1 MKAKPAAQAF
11 RYSILAL
18 GMIIIMIP
26 MYLTITLAFKTT
38 EESTKSFFSL
48 PSSLYMGNIM
58 TVIKKAGFW
67 TYFQNSVV
75 ITIISLLLIMILV
88 PMVSFAISRNFQKPY
103 YKFIYYLMLAG
114 IFVPFQVIML
124 PILQYTSDLNL
135 MNHAGMII
143 MYVTLSLTEGIFLCV
158 GFLKN
163 IQFELDEASTID
175 GCNIWQTFTKII
187 FPLMTPITLTI
198 VTLNSLW
205 IWNDFVLPLILLN
218 RSADVWT
225 LPLFIYNFQ
234 SEYSFDYNL
243 AFAGFFLTMLPI
255 ILLYGYMQRFLISGL
270 TEGAL
275 K

>member
-1 MKAKPAAQAF
+1 MRANPAVHFF
-11 RYSILAL
+11 RYTILVL
-18 GMIIIMIP
+18 GMIMIMIP
-26 MYLTITLAFKTT
+26 MYLTVTLAFKTT

-48 PSSLYMGNIM
+48 PSSLYMGNIKA
-58 TVIKKAGFW
+58 VINKAGFW

-75 ITIISLLLIMILV
+75 ITVVSLLFILILV
-88 PMVSFAISRNFQKPY
+88 PMVSYAVSRNFQKPY
-103 YKFIYYLMLAG
+103 YKFIYYLILAG

-124 PILQYTSDLNL
+124 PILKYMSDLNL
-135 MNHAGMII
+135 MNHAGLII
-143 MYVTLSLTEGIFLCV
+143 IYVTLSFTEGIFLCV

-163 IQFELDEASTID
+163 IQFELDEASTMD
-175 GCNIWQTFTKII
+175 GCNIWQTFTRII
-187 FPLMTPITLTI
+187 FPLMMPITLTI

-218 RSADVWT
+218 RSADIWT

-234 SEYSFDYNL
+234 SEYSFNYNL